1 MSLHLKD
8 PPTTDYLTK
17 SDNIYSDLCA
27 ALDRYK
33 GGQILS
39 SWLRISQFY
48 LIVKH
53 VEQPLNIH
61 FFTHLLY
68 PCCSREFQ
76 GLGECHYKCSAP
88 TTCFCSICKRL
99 KVVLFS
105 IADLVYIL
113 SFNHCAKYGKNV
125 GMLLPSHSPIQS
137 FNRCNH

>member
-17 SDNIYSDLCA
+17 PDNIYSDLCA

-88 TTCFCSICKRL
+88 TTCFCSICKRPSFAQGCPVFNCRSCL
-99 KVVLFS
+99 HLIIQPLCQIWQECWDVAAQSQSHPVL
-105 IADLVYIL
+105 
-113 SFNHCAKYGKNV
+113 
-125 GMLLPSHSPIQS
+125 Q
-137 FNRCNH
+137 